1 MKLYQKE
8 INGQNVIKPANQ
20 IIVIKN
26 RMQTI
31 NPSEEMILADGWIEY
46 VRPVYE
52 KTINDYKELKKQEIL
67 NYDSSS
73 SVNEF
78 SINGMRLWL
87 DKATRAGLKLRFES
101 EKNFGAQETTLWYE
115 GIQFPLT
122 IKLAFQMLY
131 SLEVYASACYDNT
144 QKHLAEIDKLE
155 TIEEV
160 EAYDYRTGYPEKL
173 RF

>member
-1 MKLYQKE
+1 
-8 INGQNVIKPANQ
+8 
-20 IIVIKN
+20 
-26 RMQTI
+26 
-31 NPSEEMILADGWIEY
+31 MILADRWIEY

-78 SINGMRLWL
+78 SINGMHLWL

-101 EKNFGAQETTLWYE
+101 EKNFGVQETTLWHN
-115 GIQFPLT
+115 GLQFPLT

-131 SLEVYASACYDNT
+131 ALEVYASACYDNT
-144 QKHLAEIDKLE
+144 QRHLAEVEKLE

-160 EAYDYRTGYPEKL
+160 DAYNYRTGYPDKL